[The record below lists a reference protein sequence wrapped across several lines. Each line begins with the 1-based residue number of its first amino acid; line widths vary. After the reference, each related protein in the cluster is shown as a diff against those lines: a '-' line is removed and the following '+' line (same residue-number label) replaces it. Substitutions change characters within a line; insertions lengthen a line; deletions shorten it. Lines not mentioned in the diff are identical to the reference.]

1 MKCAC
6 YSCNGH
12 LGEDQFGKGLGASRC
27 PAFVTC
33 GPQSAANAQANQNQP
48 LGVLSSSRHGNFPL
62 EKRELDIERAQ
73 YLCVLTWKSMKNYSA
88 GSVSRCS
95 TRRSTTLASPPSKRG
110 QRLIRWGVSVAALCF
125 LALAAQEFR
134 AQQPPP
140 SAPAQQQGQAQP
152 ELRRPQEAQPKIA
165 VEVKTVSVLAT
176 VRDKHGKI
184 IPDLTKDDF
193 VLDED
198 GRPQIINY
206 FAHESDL
213 PLRLGLLV
221 DTSLSQ
227 SKVLDQERSAS
238 YTFLDQLIRQ
248 DKDLAFV
255 IHFDKEVELL
265 QDFTPS
271 RPKLQAALQ
280 SLATPQYDGGGGGNS
295 GGRGGRGRG
304 DGDDRQGSHHR
315 GGGTLLYDAIFLG
328 SDELMSKQQGR
339 KALIVLSDGV
349 DRGSRETLAEA
360 IASAQRADTIV
371 YSIYFAD
378 EEDYGRPGGFSMGGP
393 MGGHGGMGG
402 GRGGGR
408 YPRQEE
414 RPDGKKILE
423 QISKETGGRFFKAS
437 KKETVDKIYAEIQ
450 EDLRNQYSLAYTPD
464 KGNTVG
470 YHKILL
476 TVPKQK
482 DLVVQARDGYY
493 YGQ

>member
-1 MKCAC
+1 MKSPSLHLAQLR
-6 YSCNGH
+6 SINSPAAELHPVRLH
-12 LGEDQFGKGLGASRC
+12 LGLGTLL
-27 PAFVTC
+27 F
-33 GPQSAANAQANQNQP
+33 
-48 LGVLSSSRHGNFPL
+48 LM
-62 EKRELDIERAQ
+62 
-73 YLCVLTWKSMKNYSA
+73 LT
-88 GSVSRCS
+88 
-95 TRRSTTLASPPSKRG
+95 
-110 QRLIRWGVSVAALCF
+110 
-125 LALAAQEFR
+125 LAAQDFR
-134 AQQPPP
+134 AQEPQPVPP
-140 SAPAQQQGQAQP
+140 QAQPQGQAQP
-152 ELRRPQEAQPKIA
+152 ELKRPQEGQPKIA

-184 IPDLTKDDF
+184 IPNLTKDDF
-193 VLDED
+193 QLDED
-198 GRPQIINY
+198 GRPQTINY

-227 SKVLDQERSAS
+227 RKVLDQERSAS
-238 YTFLDQLIRQ
+238 YSFLDQLLRQ

-255 IHFDKEVELL
+255 IHFDHEVELL

-280 SLATPQYDGGGGGNS
+280 KLSTPQFEGGGGSNSGGGGSGGGGGS
-295 GGRGGRGRG
+295 RGGRGRG
-304 DGDDRQGSHHR
+304 SR
-315 GGGTLLYDAIFLG
+315 GGGTLLYDAIFLA

-339 KALIVLSDGV
+339 KALIILTDGV

-360 IASAQRADTIV
+360 IATAQRADTII
-371 YSIYFAD
+371 YSILFAD
-378 EEDYGRPGGFSMGGP
+378 EEEGSRPGGFRMSGP
-393 MGGHGGMGG
+393 MGG

-423 QISKETGGRFFKAS
+423 QISKETGGRLFKVS
-437 KKETVDKIYAEIQ
+437 KKDTVDKIYAEIQ

-470 YHKILL
+470 YHKIHLA
-476 TVPKQK
+476 VAKQK

-493 YGQ
+493 FGQ